1 MDPKSYTAWDAD
13 RTPSSA
19 PTNAPTEK
27 RLPSLVQ
34 LRAMLEAQLQSNG
47 TEEEDPAP
55 APTPAKTA
63 PRPAQSNA
71 PDLPT
76 LEQLLRLQ
84 REDDEEPAPAPRA
97 ATVSPVAPA
106 PRPAQPTRTVAAR
119 PAARTQTAG
128 REIVKKTPKKKPA
141 KEWRVSLKEQE
152 APAVR
157 QRAPQEQYEAPAP
170 QRPPQYQAQA
180 PAAQRWTQDQ
190 AEAPAKAKWQS
201 GADRIPSLS
210 QLEALL
216 RSEDPVDPRNEAP
229 EDVAY
234 RPAQPARTPVYRTE
248 EEPDHNAYRP
258 AQPARTPA
266 YRTEEEPDHNAY
278 RPAQPARTPAYRT
291 EKEPDYNA
299 YRPAQP
305 ARTPAY
311 RTEEE
316 PDYNAYR
323 QTEATRPA
331 PYDGLRPQE
340 TVSAI
345 PAEDDD
351 SRDSAGLPTLA
362 QLKNMLDMLS
372 RTHEDDA
379 DEWETISADAK
390 AYLRDRQPVYDP
402 APQREQ
408 QPTCVNA
415 PAPAPEEAEPERN
428 AEDGRLPSASQLE
441 ALLKEERTFGNTA
454 FQESVRQARQTS
466 QPPQTAQPQKPA
478 EQANPNKVCYIP
490 YETFAA
496 AYQPAQEQTEK
507 PPRQTGQ
514 NVFDEIPEPE
524 LLSPEELGF
533 TDEEPDGK
541 SKRGGKKRSAGANG
555 SDAARRKKDQTATR
569 QAARLSW
576 ISSLLKSS

>member
-13 RTPSSA
+13 RTTSSA

-47 TEEEDPAP
+47 TEEEEPAP

-234 RPAQPARTPVYRTE
+234 RPAQPARTP
-248 EEPDHNAYRP
+248 
-258 AQPARTPA
+258 
-266 YRTEEEPDHNAY
+266 
-278 RPAQPARTPAYRT
+278 
-291 EKEPDYNA
+291 
-299 YRPAQP
+299 
-305 ARTPAY
+305 AY

-331 PYDGLRPQE
+331 PYDGLRPRE

-390 AYLRDRQPVYDP
+390 AYLRDRRPVYDP

-408 QPTCVNA
+408 QPTYVNA

-428 AEDGRLPSASQLE
+428 AEGGRLPSASQLE

-454 FQESVRQARQTS
+454 FQESVRQARQT
-466 QPPQTAQPQKPA
+466 PPVTPQPQKPA

-496 AYQPAQEQTEK
+496 AYHPAQEQAGR
-507 PPRQTGQ
+507 PAGQ

>member
-234 RPAQPARTPVYRTE
+234 RPAQPARTPV
-248 EEPDHNAYRP
+248 
-258 AQPARTPA
+258 

>member
-47 TEEEDPAP
+47 TEEEEPAP

-152 APAVR
+152 APVVR

-234 RPAQPARTPVYRTE
+234 RPAQPARTPAYRTE
-248 EEPDHNAYRP
+248 EEPDYNAYRP

-266 YRTEEEPDHNAY
+266 YRTEE
-278 RPAQPARTPAYRT
+278 
-291 EKEPDYNA
+291 EPDYNA

-408 QPTCVNA
+408 QPTYVNA

>member
-13 RTPSSA
+13 RTTSSA

-47 TEEEDPAP
+47 TEEEEPAP

-234 RPAQPARTPVYRTE
+234 RPAQPARTP
-248 EEPDHNAYRP
+248 
-258 AQPARTPA
+258 A
-266 YRTEEEPDHNAY
+266 YRTEE
-278 RPAQPARTPAYRT
+278 
-291 EKEPDYNA
+291 EPDYNA

-331 PYDGLRPQE
+331 PYDGLRPRE

-390 AYLRDRQPVYDP
+390 AYLRDRRPVYDP

-408 QPTCVNA
+408 QPTYVNA

-428 AEDGRLPSASQLE
+428 AEGGRLPSASQLE

-454 FQESVRQARQTS
+454 FQESVRQARQT
-466 QPPQTAQPQKPA
+466 PPVTPQPQKPA

-496 AYQPAQEQTEK
+496 AYHPAQEQAGR
-507 PPRQTGQ
+507 PAGQ

>member
-152 APAVR
+152 APVVR

-234 RPAQPARTPVYRTE
+234 RPT
-248 EEPDHNAYRP
+248 
-258 AQPARTPA
+258 QPARTPA
-266 YRTEEEPDHNAY
+266 YRTEE
-278 RPAQPARTPAYRT
+278 
-291 EKEPDYNA
+291 EPDYNA